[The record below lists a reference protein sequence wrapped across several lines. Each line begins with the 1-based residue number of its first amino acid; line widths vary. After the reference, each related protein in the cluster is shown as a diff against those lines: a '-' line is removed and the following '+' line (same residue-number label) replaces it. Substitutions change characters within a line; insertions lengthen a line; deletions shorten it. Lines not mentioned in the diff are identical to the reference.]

1 MTLFVFSTHRAL
13 LEFAKGTDSAFL
25 PPCKTI
31 SEFFENV
38 VIYENIVLKSKE
50 FRTLF
55 LWRAI
60 KNIEIQNLGFE
71 KSFVQFLERSNFI
84 FRFFDELD
92 SANVKIRDID
102 IQDTYGDYSDHLR
115 LLERIYEAYKSELK
129 KYNLDDSDYQINTR
143 FLQSYKKIEIFID
156 GILSTKE
163 IRLLEKIAES
173 SDITLFF
180 TTSPY
185 NLNLLQKMLSK
196 NLAKNTR
203 YAFHI
208 STGKLDE
215 LGAMQAQTQQINLYK
230 FDLRVNQALLVLA
243 KVNEWLK
250 DGVENIAVIL
260 PDENFAK
267 YLQVFDSARNLNYA
281 MGFADTK
288 LAQKIQNL
296 CEKSPQE
303 ILDLSELN
311 IEINAVRGILENLSS
326 DELIAFLLKNIKNL
340 DDNNGGK
347 VRVMGILES
356 RSMSFERAI
365 IVDFN
370 SDFIPILQDND
381 MFLNTAIRKRL
392 NLPTLRDKE
401 NLQRHYYFMLIQNT
415 KVVEIACVKG
425 APVASLLNDLSE
437 VCKVNE
443 IDGDKKWRFYPS
455 QGKKAYIDDEII
467 TRNTKKSLSA
477 SALKVFL
484 DCKRKFYFQYLC
496 ENLRPDEEKEE
507 FLGTKIHNLLCEMG
521 QNFDVNKIRKFAE
534 SSVQGE
540 RLDLEITLKKLASF
554 FKQQVQALKNGT
566 QILHI
571 EQSKEFEFGG
581 FDFVCKIDRVD
592 KIGDKIRIIDY
603 KLKKDFSVKKDG
615 FLQLL
620 IYKMALQ
627 WENLGAE
634 NAQTPLKIECL
645 YFDLL
650 NNKEI
655 IMDEVAELEAREMLD
670 SALSELKGEINFARC
685 EDINACK
692 FCDYVYL
699 CERY

>member
-1 MTLFVFSTHRAL
+1 MKVFSTHRAL
-13 LEFAKGTDSAFL
+13 LEFAKGADSAFL

-31 SEFFENV
+31 SEFFESA
-38 VIYENIVLKSKE
+38 VIYENIALKSKE

-71 KSFVQFLERSNFI
+71 KSFLQFLERSNFI

-92 SANVKIRDID
+92 SANVKISDID
-102 IQDTYGDYSDHLR
+102 INDTYGDYSDHLR
-115 LLERIYEAYKSELK
+115 LLERIYEAYQSELK
-129 KYNLDDSDYQINTR
+129 KYNLDSGDYQINTR
-143 FLQSYKKIEIFID
+143 FLQAHKKIEIFID

-163 IRLLEKIAES
+163 MRLLEKIAES

-196 NLAKNTR
+196 NLSKNTR

-208 STGKLDE
+208 NTRKLAE
-215 LGAMQAQTQQINLYK
+215 LGALHAQTQAINLYK

-267 YLQVFDSARNLNYA
+267 YLHAFDSARNLNYA

-288 LAQKIQNL
+288 LAQKLQNL
-296 CEKSPQE
+296 REKSPKE
-303 ILDLSELN
+303 ILALRELD
-311 IEINAVRGILENLSS
+311 IEISAFSEILENLSS
-326 DELIAFLLKNIKNL
+326 DEIIAFLLKNIKNL

-356 RSMSFERAI
+356 RSISFERAI

-401 NLQRHYYFMLIQNT
+401 NLQRHYYFMLIQST

-437 VCKVNE
+437 ICEVEE
-443 IDGDKKWRFYPS
+443 IDGDKKWRFFPL
-455 QGKKAYIDDEII
+455 QRKKAYIDDEII
-467 TRNTKKSLSA
+467 ARNTKKSLSA

-484 DCKRKFYFQYLC
+484 ECKRKFYFQYLY
-496 ENLRPDEEKEE
+496 ENLRSSEEKEE

-521 QNFDVNKIRKFAE
+521 QNFDLNKIRQFAE
-534 SSVQGE
+534 SSAQSE

-554 FKQQVQALKNGT
+554 FNSQVQALKNGA

-571 EQSKEFEFGG
+571 EQSKEFKFGG
-581 FDFVCKIDRVD
+581 VDFVCKIDRVD

-603 KLKKDFSVKKDG
+603 KLKKDFNAKKDG

-627 WENLGAE
+627 GEILGVE
-634 NAQTPLKIECL
+634 NAQNPLKIECL

-655 IMDEVAELEAREMLD
+655 IMDEAREAEAREMLD
-670 SALSELKGEINFARC
+670 SALGELQGEINFTRS
-685 EDINACK
+685 EDISACK
-692 FCDYVYL
+692 FCDYIYL

>member
-13 LEFAKGTDSAFL
+13 LEFAKGADSAFL

-38 VIYENIVLKSKE
+38 VIYENIALKSKE

-102 IQDTYGDYSDHLR
+102 INDTYGDYSDHLR
-115 LLERIYEAYKSELK
+115 LLERIYEAYKNELK

-143 FLQSYKKIEIFID
+143 FLQAYKKIEIFID
-156 GILSTKE
+156 GILSIKE
-163 IRLLEKIAES
+163 MRLLEKIAES

-196 NLAKNTR
+196 NLTKNTR

-215 LGAMQAQTQQINLYK
+215 LGALKAQTEQINLYK
-230 FDLRVNQALLVLA
+230 FDLRVNQVLLVLA

-303 ILDLSELN
+303 ILALSELN

-356 RSMSFERAI
+356 RAMSFERAI

-425 APVASLLNDLSE
+425 APVASLLNDLRE

-443 IDGDKKWRFYPS
+443 IDGDKKWRFYPP

-484 DCKRKFYFQYLC
+484 DCKRKFYLQYLC

-534 SSVQGE
+534 SSAQGE

-554 FKQQVQALKNGT
+554 FKQQVQAFKNGT
-566 QILHI
+566 QILYI
-571 EQSKEFEFGG
+571 EQSKEFKFGG

-627 WENLGAE
+627 GENLGAE

-670 SALSELKGEINFARC
+670 SALSALKGEINFARC

>member
-1 MTLFVFSTHRAL
+1 MKLFVFSTHRAL
-13 LEFAKGTDSAFL
+13 LEFAKGVDSAFL

-31 SEFFENV
+31 SEFFENA
-38 VIYENIVLKSKE
+38 VIYENIALKSKE

-92 SANVKIRDID
+92 SANVKISDID
-102 IQDTYGDYSDHLR
+102 INDTYGDYSDHLR
-115 LLERIYEAYKSELK
+115 LLERIYEAYKNELK
-129 KYNLDDSDYQINTR
+129 KYNLYDNGYQINTR
-143 FLQSYKKIEIFID
+143 FLQAYKKIEIFID

-163 IRLLEKIAES
+163 MRLLEKIAES
-173 SDITLFF
+173 SNITLFF

-196 NLAKNTR
+196 NLVKNTR

-208 STGKLDE
+208 NTSKLDE
-215 LGAMQAQTQQINLYK
+215 LGALRVQTQQINLYK

-243 KVNEWLK
+243 KINEWLK

-288 LAQKIQNL
+288 LAQKLQNL
-296 CEKSPQE
+296 SEKSPQE
-303 ILDLSELN
+303 ILALSELN

-356 RSMSFERAI
+356 RAMSFERAI

-425 APVASLLNDLSE
+425 APVASLLNDLRE

-443 IDGDKKWRFYPS
+443 IDGDKKWRFFPP
-455 QGKKAYIDDEII
+455 QGKKAYVDDEII
-467 TRNTKKSLSA
+467 ARNTKKSLSA

-484 DCKRKFYFQYLC
+484 DCKRKFYLQYLC
-496 ENLRPDEEKEE
+496 ENLRSSEEKEE

-521 QNFDVNKIRKFAE
+521 REFDLNKIRKFAE
-534 SSVQGE
+534 SSAQGE

-554 FKQQVQALKNGT
+554 FMQQVQALKNGT

-581 FDFVCKIDRVD
+581 FGFVCKIDRVD

-620 IYKMALQ
+620 IYKLAF
-627 WENLGAE
+627 EFGAE
-634 NAQTPLKIECL
+634 SSAQTPLKIECL

-655 IMDEVAELEAREMLD
+655 IMDDVAELEAREMLD
-670 SALSELKGEINFARC
+670 SALSELKDKINFARC
-685 EDINACK
+685 EDISACR

>member
-1 MTLFVFSTHRAL
+1 MKLFVFSTHRAL
-13 LEFAKGTDSAFL
+13 LEFAKGVDSAFL
-25 PPCKTI
+25 PSCKTI
-31 SEFFENV
+31 SEFFENA
-38 VIYENIVLKSKE
+38 VIYENIALKSKE

-92 SANVKIRDID
+92 SANVKISDID
-102 IQDTYGDYSDHLR
+102 INDTYGDYSDHLR
-115 LLERIYEAYKSELK
+115 LLERIYEAYKNELK
-129 KYNLDDSDYQINTR
+129 KYNLDDKGYQINTR
-143 FLQSYKKIEIFID
+143 FLKAYKKIEIFID

-163 IRLLEKIAES
+163 LRLLKKIAES

-196 NLAKNTR
+196 NLTKNTR

-208 STGKLDE
+208 STSKLDE
-215 LGAMQAQTQQINLYK
+215 LGALRAQTQQINLYK
-230 FDLRVNQALLVLA
+230 FDLRINQVLLVLA
-243 KVNEWLK
+243 KINEWLK

-288 LAQKIQNL
+288 LAQKLQNL
-296 CEKSPQE
+296 SEKSPQE
-303 ILDLSELN
+303 ILALSELN

-356 RSMSFERAI
+356 RALSFERAI

-425 APVASLLNDLSE
+425 APVASLLNDLKE
-437 VCKVNE
+437 ICKVNE
-443 IDGDKKWRFYPS
+443 IDGDKKWRFFPP

-467 TRNTKKSLSA
+467 ARNTKKSLSA

-496 ENLRPDEEKEE
+496 ENLRSSEEKEE

-534 SSVQGE
+534 SSAQGE

-571 EQSKEFEFGG
+571 EQSKEFEFRG
-581 FDFVCKIDRVD
+581 FGFVCKIDRVD

-620 IYKMALQ
+620 IYKLAF
-627 WENLGAE
+627 EFGAE
-634 NAQTPLKIECL
+634 SSAQTPLKIECL

-655 IMDEVAELEAREMLD
+655 IMDDVAELEAREMLD

-685 EDINACK
+685 EDISACR

>member
-13 LEFAKGTDSAFL
+13 LEFAKGADSAFL

-38 VIYENIVLKSKE
+38 VIYENIALKSKE

-60 KNIEIQNLGFE
+60 KNIEIHNLGFE

-92 SANVKIRDID
+92 SANVKISDID
-102 IQDTYGDYSDHLR
+102 INDTYGDYSDHLR

-143 FLQSYKKIEIFID
+143 FLQAYKKIEIFID

-163 IRLLEKIAES
+163 MRLLEKIAES

-196 NLAKNTR
+196 NLTKNTR

-215 LGAMQAQTQQINLYK
+215 LGALQAQTQQINLYK

-303 ILDLSELN
+303 ILALSELN
-311 IEINAVRGILENLSS
+311 IEINALRGILENLSS
-326 DELIAFLLKNIKNL
+326 DELIAFLLKNITNL

-415 KVVEIACVKG
+415 KIVEIACVKG
-425 APVASLLNDLSE
+425 VPVASLLNDLSE

-443 IDGDKKWRFYPS
+443 IDGDKQWRFYPP

-496 ENLRPDEEKEE
+496 ENLRPDEEKDE

-521 QNFDVNKIRKFAE
+521 QNFDVNKIRKSAE
-534 SSVQGE
+534 SSAQGE

-627 WENLGAE
+627 GEILGAE